1 MKNLL
6 IAAACAATLACAV
19 PANAS
24 PIVPLAF
31 SGSGPAVSFHGTFDA
46 SGSGSNF
53 TVNNVAGTETY
64 DGVTSAITGIS
75 PYAGADQL
83 LAGAPLLPDF
93 GGISF
98 STATNGDFNL
108 YTWNGASYELSS
120 NVDPVGYPQNG
131 VLLSSFS
138 VSAVPE
144 PATWAVF
151 FLGLGAL
158 GVALR
163 RRKPALAAA
172 A

>member
-1 MKNLL
+1 MKILL
-6 IAAACAATLACAV
+6 IATAFAATLACAL
-19 PANAS
+19 PAEAT
-24 PIVPLAF
+24 PFVPLAF
-31 SGSGPAVSFHGTFDA
+31 SGSGPAITFHGNFDA
-46 SGSGSNF
+46 SGLGSNF
-53 TVNNVAGTETY
+53 AVIDVAGTETY
-64 DGVTSAITGIS
+64 NGVTSAITGIS

-98 STATNGDFNL
+98 STANDGDFNL

-144 PATWAVF
+144 PATWAMF

-158 GVALR
+158 SVVLR
-163 RRKPALAAA
+163 RRKSVWAVAA
-172 A
+172 